1 MMKVLFLDFD
11 GVLNSERY
19 VRNCGEYGVI
29 IDKSRMQLLRQIIES
44 TGAQIVLS
52 TSWREYWSK
61 GEKLEHTVGAQ
72 IDDIFKEHGLEIFD
86 KTPKL
91 GGRREEEIESWLND
105 FSNVE
110 NFVILDDRFLY
121 AEFMK
126 GHFVKTANYLEGLDE
141 ENVALAIEILN
152 S

>member
-1 MMKVLFLDFD
+1 MKVVFLDFD

-19 VRNCGEYGVI
+19 VRNCGECGVI
-29 IDKSRMQLLRQIIES
+29 IDPSRMQLLKQIIEA
-44 TGAQIVLS
+44 TGAKIVLS
-52 TSWREYWSK
+52 TSWREHWSK
-61 GEKLEHTVGAQ
+61 DKNEVDKTGMQ
-72 IDDIFKEHGLEIFD
+72 INEIFEAHQLEIFD

-91 GGRREEEIESWLND
+91 GGRREQEVELWLND
-105 FSNVE
+105 FPDIE
-110 NFVILDDRFLY
+110 NFIVLDDRFLY
-121 AEFMK
+121 AEFLK